1 MPTPEDLLNRIQSW
15 DRTLAGMG
23 IYQLMAEDP
32 NCIIQFQYDGDD
44 RRLADGMFRL
54 GDQLKRYAMNLY
66 EQIGGIEAA
75 IARDRAQRANGGDQA
90 SGGLA
95 RVESGEFSELEPV
108 PGRSQDLP
116 PAQRRRREAASPP
129 VETRKVEPIDPATLG
144 ARAEPMAQGGA
155 LSPGKPR

>member
-75 IARDRAQRANGGDQA
+75 IARDRAQRENGGDQA
-90 SGGLA
+90 PPDNGY
-95 RVESGEFSELEPV
+95 VPEQLEPV

-144 ARAEPMAQGGA
+144 VRAEPMAQGGA